1 MNNIILSIKNLFA
14 GYYVNSKYQEILKNI
29 NLDIYEGKTYAIV
42 GQSGSGKSTLA
53 LSLMGLISIDN
64 GKIDKGNIAF
74 ENKNLISEIA
84 KIRGKDISIVLQ
96 DPHSY
101 LNPVIT
107 VGKQVLEALEVYN
120 KNLSKEEK
128 TAEIKEVFKK
138 VNLYDFNRI
147 YNSYPHQLSGGQK
160 QRILIAMAIIN
171 NPKVLIADEPTSGLD
186 VTVQKQILDLFA
198 ELKKTLN
205 LTLVIITH
213 NILIAKKY
221 SDYTAVMY
229 KGNIVEQGNSK
240 DIFISP
246 QHEYTK
252 KLLSVI

>member
-1 MNNIILSIKNLFA
+1 
-14 GYYVNSKYQEILKNI
+14 
-29 NLDIYEGKTYAIV
+29 
-42 GQSGSGKSTLA
+42 
-53 LSLMGLISIDN
+53 
-64 GKIDKGNIAF
+64 
-74 ENKNLISEIA
+74 
-84 KIRGKDISIVLQ
+84 
-96 DPHSY
+96 
-101 LNPVIT
+101 
-107 VGKQVLEALEVYN
+107 
-120 KNLSKEEK
+120 
-128 TAEIKEVFKK
+128 
-138 VNLYDFNRI
+138 
-147 YNSYPHQLSGGQK
+147 
-160 QRILIAMAIIN
+160 MAIIN